1 MEDVNF
7 CRTCYSLPRLHS
19 CHENAFL
26 DILQAQYQPA
36 AESVTFHGTPELI
49 RNGDII
55 ISANGA
61 ALFSYGLI
69 SVMEPTLHHYGHSSY
84 KKQTFLGSIPSL
96 KYHHNNQQDHP

>member
-1 MEDVNF
+1 MLIVA
-7 CRTCYSLPRLHS
+7 RTCYSLPRLHS

-36 AESVTFHGTPELI
+36 AESVTFHGTPEM

-61 ALFSYGLI
+61 LCLAWIDLRYSNLPCIIMATHHTKSRLFSVAYR
-69 SVMEPTLHHYGHSSY
+69 V
-84 KKQTFLGSIPSL
+84 
-96 KYHHNNQQDHP
+96 